1 MRQGAQAPSPYMAEV
16 FGRPAAPIPGPR
28 LDLCATMKRIFGS
41 PAVEDPLH
49 NRAHRDLTQR
59 LVN

>member
-1 MRQGAQAPSPYMAEV
+1 MAEV